1 MLRPGP
7 ADGTNARRRDSPA
20 VIPTTSDGVC
30 VTETTLPL
38 LIASRSPAFVEGLR
52 VFLRGTPTQL
62 ALCHTVHQALT
73 LMERRLPGL
82 VLVDWHLADA
92 PGTELMIE
100 AQRRGL
106 NAPMLC
112 FIEPGPF
119 RLSQETQAMA
129 AGASG
134 CILYTSTREAVLES
148 VAEAIDRRLDPEAA
162 KSMGDLV
169 QRTGPRN
176 VLLTPQER
184 VVLRLMRQQLTY
196 KEIAIELSV
205 SWHTIRSHAQS
216 ILRKLGIHSRRDLAT
231 WDARLGAVSQEDEV
245 AAA

>member
-1 MLRPGP
+1 MPELDAGDR
-7 ADGTNARRRDSPA
+7 SYHF
-20 VIPTTSDGVC
+20 SDGVC
-30 VTETTLPL
+30 VSETSVPL

-52 VFLRGTPTQL
+52 TFLRGTPTQL

-73 LMERRLPGL
+73 LMERRRPGL
-82 VLVDWHLADA
+82 ALIDWHLADA

-100 AQRRGL
+100 AQRRGM
-106 NAPMLC
+106 NVPMLC
-112 FIEPGPF
+112 FIEPGPY
-119 RLSQETQAMA
+119 RLGQETQAMSVGA
-129 AGASG
+129 AG
-134 CILYTSTREAVLES
+134 CILITATREAVLEA
-148 VAEAIDRRLDPEAA
+148 VAEVMDRRIDPEAA
-162 KSMGDLV
+162 RSMGELV
-169 QRTGPRN
+169 QRTAPRT

-231 WDARLGAVSQEDEV
+231 WDARLGALAREEEAIV
-245 AAA
+245 A

>member
-1 MLRPGP
+1 
-7 ADGTNARRRDSPA
+7 
-20 VIPTTSDGVC
+20 
-30 VTETTLPL
+30 
-38 LIASRSPAFVEGLR
+38 VEGLR
-52 VFLRGTPTQL
+52 AFLRGTPTQL

-73 LMERRLPGL
+73 LMERRLPRL

-106 NAPMLC
+106 KTSMLC
-112 FIEPGPF
+112 LIEPGPH
-119 RLSQETQAMA
+119 RLAQETQAMGAGA
-129 AGASG
+129 AG
-134 CILYTSTREAVLES
+134 CVLYTATREAVLEA
-148 VAEAIDRRLDPEAA
+148 VAEALDHRIEPEVAR
-162 KSMGDLV
+162 SMGELV
-169 QRTGPRN
+169 QRTAPRT

-231 WDARLGAVSQEDEV
+231 WDARLGAVIQEEEV
-245 AAA
+245 AVA

>member
-1 MLRPGP
+1 M
-7 ADGTNARRRDSPA
+7 DTRRT
-20 VIPTTSDGVC
+20 IPTHLPDGVC
-30 VTETTLPL
+30 VSETSLPL

-62 ALCHTVHQALT
+62 ALCHTVHQALN
-73 LMERRLPGL
+73 LMEQRVPGL
-82 VLVDWHLADA
+82 ILLDWHLADA
-92 PGTELMIE
+92 PGTELMLEI
-100 AQRRGL
+100 QRRGL
-106 NAPMLC
+106 RVPMLC
-112 FIEPGPF
+112 FIEPGPL
-119 RLSQETQAMA
+119 RLSQETQAIA
-129 AGASG
+129 CGASA
-134 CILYTSTREAVLES
+134 CVLYTATREAVLDA
-148 VAEAIDRRLDPEAA
+148 VADVVDRRIDPEVAR
-162 KSMGDLV
+162 SMGELV

-231 WDARLGAVSQEDEV
+231 WDARLGAPAMDEEIV
-245 AAA
+245 HA